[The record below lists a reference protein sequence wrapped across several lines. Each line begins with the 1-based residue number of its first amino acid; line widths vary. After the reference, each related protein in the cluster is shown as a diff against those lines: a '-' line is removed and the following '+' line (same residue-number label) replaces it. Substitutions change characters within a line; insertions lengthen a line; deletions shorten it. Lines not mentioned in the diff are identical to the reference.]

1 MEKQREFITK
11 FTEWSRKQNHILGL
25 ALVGSYAC
33 GLERPDSD
41 VDFVIISD
49 DADGLLRNDDWIQ
62 LFGRVSKTQLEDY
75 GLVQSRRVFY
85 EDGVEAEFGFTSR
98 EWLRTDPI
106 DADTRCV
113 LQSGY
118 EILDDKAALFSTFNR
133 AVDEFPSIGREGM
146 TGDDVIDI
154 YSILEGLRIEISI
167 DGGWGVDA
175 LLNRQTRIHKDL
187 DIAIQE
193 KDVPK
198 LLQLLEEHGYRQIKE
213 DSEWNFVLGDDSGH
227 QIDVHSFVFDNAGNL
242 VDGIKYPATSLTG
255 MGTINGHAV
264 RCISPEYV
272 VKFHSGYELTE
283 NDCKDVSAVCKKFDL
298 ELPEEYRHRKKR
310 E

>member
-11 FTEWSRKQNHILGL
+11 FAEWSHKQNHILGL

-49 DADGLLRNDDWIQ
+49 DAECLLQNDDWIER
-62 LFGRVSKTQLEDY
+62 FGTVSKTQLEDY

-85 EDGVEAEFGFTSR
+85 EDGVEAEFGLTGR
-98 EWLRTDPI
+98 EWLRTDPV
-106 DADTRCV
+106 DGGTRWV
-113 LQSGY
+113 LQFGY
-118 EILDDKAALFSTFNR
+118 KVLDDKAGLFSSFNR
-133 AVDEFPSIGREGM
+133 AVDEFRQSKEGM
-146 TGDDVIDI
+146 TGEDVIGI
-154 YSILEGLRIEISI
+154 YSVLESLGIDIWI

-175 LLNRQTRIHKDL
+175 LLSGQTRIHKDL

-198 LLQLLEEHGYRQIKE
+198 LLQLLEKDGYGQIKE
-213 DSEWNFVLGDDSGH
+213 DSKWNFVLGDHNGH
-227 QIDVHSFVFDNAGNL
+227 RIDVHSFVFDNAGNV
-242 VDGIKYPATSLTG
+242 VDGIMYPAASLTG
-255 MGTINGHAV
+255 MGTINGHPV

-272 VKFHSGYELTE
+272 VKFHTKYELTE
-283 NDCKDVSAVCKKFDL
+283 KDWKDVSAVCKKFNL
-298 ELPEEYRHRKKR
+298 ELPEEYRRRKKR

>member
-1 MEKQREFITK
+1 MEIQREFITK
-11 FTEWSRKQNHILGL
+11 FAEWSHKQNHILGL

-49 DADGLLRNDDWIQ
+49 DEESLLQNDDWIEG
-62 LFGRVSKTQLEDY
+62 FGTVSKTQLEDY

-85 EDGVEAEFGFTSR
+85 EDGVEAEFGFTGR
-98 EWLRTDPI
+98 EWLRTDPV
-106 DADTRCV
+106 DRGTRCV

-118 EILDDKAALFSTFNR
+118 KVLDDKAGLFSSFNR
-133 AVDEFPSIGREGM
+133 AVDEFRQSKAGM
-146 TGDDVIDI
+146 TGEDVIGI
-154 YSILEGLRIEISI
+154 YSISESLGIEMWI

-175 LLNRQTRIHKDL
+175 LLSGQTRTHKDL

-193 KDVPK
+193 KDVLK
-198 LLQLLEEHGYRQIKE
+198 LLQLLEKDGYGQIKE
-213 DSEWNFVLGDDSGH
+213 NSKWNFVLGDDNGH
-227 QIDVHSFVFDNAGNL
+227 LIDVHSFVFDNAGNV
-242 VDGIKYPATSLTG
+242 VDGIMYPAASLTG
-255 MGTINGHAV
+255 MGTINGYPV

-272 VKFHSGYELTE
+272 VKFHTGYELTE
-283 NDCKDVSAVCKKFDL
+283 KDWKDVSAVCKKFNL
-298 ELPEEYRHRKKR
+298 ELPEEYRCRKKQ